1 MNDGWIC
8 LHRKILDHPLYKDSQ
23 FIHIWIYLLL
33 NATHKH
39 RKARFKGETIEL
51 KPGQLITGRLS
62 ISKVTG
68 VHPSKVQR
76 VLKMLNID
84 HQIEQQACNVN
95 SLITIV
101 NWDRYQKIDH
111 QSEQPAISQRSAS
124 DHKQQCNKETKEQV
138 QGVGANGSHPTTNE
152 SDWLDVISKA
162 AAYADIDTKREFSK
176 LEQWCKINRQK
187 PTKRRFL
194 AWLNRI
200 EAPMKSTKPDHSKGF
215 GEWKHQK

>member
-1 MNDGWIC
+1 MNNGWIC
-8 LHRKILDHPLYKDSQ
+8 LHRKLLEHPLFKDSQ
-23 FIHIWIYLLL
+23 FIHVWLHLLL
-33 NATHKH
+33 NATHKPM
-39 RKARFKGETIEL
+39 KAWFKGKSITL
-51 KPGQLITGRLS
+51 NPGQLITGRFS

-68 VHPSKVQR
+68 VHSSKVQR
-76 VLKMLNID
+76 VLKVLKID
-84 HQIEQQACNVN
+84 HQIEQQAGNVS

-101 NWDRYQKIDH
+101 NWDKHQKIDH
-111 QSEQPAISQRSAS
+111 QIDQPAISQRSAS

-152 SDWLDVISKA
+152 SDWLDVISKTE
-162 AAYADIDTKREFSK
+162 AYTGIDTKREFSK
-176 LEQWCKINRQK
+176 LEQWCRVHRQK